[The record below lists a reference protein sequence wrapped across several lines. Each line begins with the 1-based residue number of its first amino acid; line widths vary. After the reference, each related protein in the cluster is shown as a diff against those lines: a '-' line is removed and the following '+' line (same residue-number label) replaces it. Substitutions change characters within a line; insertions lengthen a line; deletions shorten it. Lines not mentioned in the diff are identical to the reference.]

1 MRTTV
6 TLEPDSDA
14 VVRRLMHERKLTF
27 KQALNEAIRRGSA
40 SRPGRSAF
48 ETRTYSMGRPS
59 LPLDKAM
66 RLAAELEDEE
76 IVRKLALRK

>member
-6 TLEPDSDA
+6 TLDADSDA
-14 VVRRLMHERKLTF
+14 AIRKLMRERGLTF
-27 KQALNEAIRRGSA
+27 KQAINEAIRQGVSA
-40 SRPGRSAF
+40 PRAATFR
-48 ETRTYSMGRPS
+48 TRTFAMGPPS
-59 LPLDKAM
+59 TPIDKAM